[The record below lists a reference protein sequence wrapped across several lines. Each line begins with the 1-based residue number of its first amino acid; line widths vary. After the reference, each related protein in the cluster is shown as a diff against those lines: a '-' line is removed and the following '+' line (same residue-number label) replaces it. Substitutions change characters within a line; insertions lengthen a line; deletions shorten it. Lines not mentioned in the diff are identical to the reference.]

1 MTGQMLVDDKR
12 LNSFVAVRIGWYDS
26 DPPKTEA
33 YQRLAIGTED
43 LRSLFRSCIEAE
55 FEGFHVV
62 YGVSAQK
69 ISPYDLSHT
78 CHLLSWKP
86 AQIP

>member
-1 MTGQMLVDDKR
+1 VAERKLI
-12 LNSFVAVRIGWYDS
+12 SFAAARIGWYHPS
-26 DPPKTEA
+26 PPKTED
-33 YQRLAIGTED
+33 YYRLAIGQDD
-43 LRSLFRSCIEAE
+43 LRSLFRRCVEAE

-78 CHLLSWKP
+78 RQLLSWEPKQMP
-86 AQIP
+86 